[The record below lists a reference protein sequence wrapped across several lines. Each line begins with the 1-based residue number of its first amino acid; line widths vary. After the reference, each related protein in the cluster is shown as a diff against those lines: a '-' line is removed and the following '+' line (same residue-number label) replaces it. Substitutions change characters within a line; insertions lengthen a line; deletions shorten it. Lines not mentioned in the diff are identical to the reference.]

1 MRENELHEFL
11 DEYEDSRTQYKLIKL
26 LKDRLISELE
36 SFEVS
41 SEKRKHD
48 LNMVIRDIEEELDWI
63 EGDKLSEFD
72 PEHQ

>member
-1 MRENELHEFL
+1 MKENELHEFL
-11 DEYEDSRTQYKLIKL
+11 DEYKDRRTQYKLIKL

-36 SFEVS
+36 DFEAS
-41 SEKRKHD
+41 SEKQKHD
-48 LNMVIRDIEEELDWI
+48 LNMIIRDVEEELDWI